1 MGDQTTSSDNR
12 PNAASDSQSIPR
24 EENAAVP
31 PQRYALSVVVPVYN
45 EAENLAPLYENLIQT
60 LTALERK
67 FEIIF
72 VNDGSTDGSRERLDQ
87 IAARD
92 SRVKV
97 IHFRR
102 NAGQTAALMAGFDYS
117 SAEVI
122 VATDADMQ
130 NDPAD
135 IPKLLAKLDEGYDV
149 CSGWRKDRQDR
160 LLTRV
165 LPSRLANR
173 LISWI
178 SGVALN
184 DHGCTLKAYRR
195 EFVKEI
201 RLYGEMHRFI
211 PVYAAW
217 IGAKIAEV
225 PISHSPRRQGRS
237 KYGSSRVFKV
247 LLDLIVLKFLLSYAD
262 RPIYVFGG
270 FGLLSLCG
278 SFALFGLMIYYK
290 FWGGKSFVETPL
302 PLLVVLLFLMGFIS
316 LLMGLI
322 AEVLMRTY
330 HESQG
335 KPAYPVESLR
345 NFEETS

>member
-1 MGDQTTSSDNR
+1 VDGSRRVQL
-12 PNAASDSQSIPR
+12 SI
-24 EENAAVP
+24 
-31 PQRYALSVVVPVYN
+31 VVPVYN
-45 EAENLAPLYENLIQT
+45 EEDNLASLSEKLSET
-60 LTALERK
+60 LASLEREY
-67 FEIIF
+67 EIIF
-72 VNDGSTDGSRERLDQ
+72 VNDGSTDASRERLDEL
-87 IAARD
+87 ALRD
-92 SRVKV
+92 PRVKV
-97 IHFRR
+97 IHLRR
-102 NAGQTAALMAGFDYS
+102 NAGQTAALMAGFDHA
-117 SAEVI
+117 SAEII

-149 CSGWRKDRQDR
+149 CSGWRKDRRDH

-165 LPSRLANR
+165 LPSRAANR
-173 LISWI
+173 LVSLI
-178 SGVALN
+178 SGVRLK

-195 EFVKEI
+195 EFVDEI

-217 IGAKIAEV
+217 AGAKIAEV
-225 PISHSPRRQGRS
+225 PISHSARQTGRS
-237 KYGSSRVFKV
+237 KYGSSRIVKV

-278 SFALFGLMIYYK
+278 SFAFFALMVYYK

-302 PLLVVLLFLMGFIS
+302 PLLVVLLFLMGFVS

-335 KPAYPVESLR
+335 KPAYLVESTR